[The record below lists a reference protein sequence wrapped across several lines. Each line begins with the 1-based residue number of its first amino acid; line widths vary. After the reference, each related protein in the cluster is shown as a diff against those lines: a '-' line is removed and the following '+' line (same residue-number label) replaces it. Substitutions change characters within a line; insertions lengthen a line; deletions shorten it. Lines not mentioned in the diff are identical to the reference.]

1 MMDGT
6 GLAPVAVVICPAGPS
21 HPIHAALPRKRRHM
35 PARLLRFVP
44 FATGSVSDII
54 GRSIA
59 ARLGEILQHAI
70 ALMGELLRRARAQP
84 D

>member
-1 MMDGT
+1 
-6 GLAPVAVVICPAGPS
+6 
-21 HPIHAALPRKRRHM
+21 M